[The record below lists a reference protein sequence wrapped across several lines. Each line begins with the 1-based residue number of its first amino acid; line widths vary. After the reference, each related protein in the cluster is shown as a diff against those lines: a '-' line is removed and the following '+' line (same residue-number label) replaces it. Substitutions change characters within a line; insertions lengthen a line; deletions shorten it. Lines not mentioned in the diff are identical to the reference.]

1 MRLEEYPISRSFR
14 AQHTH
19 LLKNTVLH
27 STFSHESVRLPRLF
41 AAFGQGTLENVKLEI
56 IQNENLRLTVAPD
69 LGASLTAFEVNL
81 VSGWHPVMRPTSPA
95 TLKRGL
101 EQRRS
106 AAFSSYTLAPYSNR
120 IRNNQFVFQGQT
132 YHLRPN
138 WPDGQTIHGDVRDR
152 PVQCNL
158 LDAVTLECLYDSR
171 TAPEHNF
178 PFDYTLKKT
187 YRLEAKTLITHLQLT
202 NTSGKPMPAGLG
214 IHPYFVR
221 RMPGSTSDPVLH
233 MQARGVYDVDA
244 DIIPSAAARPIT
256 PDLDFSEAQNAYLSF
271 IDRVYN
277 GWDGFASLEWPGSK
291 VRLTIRADPVF
302 SHFVVFNGDPDGTL
316 ALEPVTHATDG
327 FNLMARGVPG
337 TDVRVLQPN
346 QTLEG
351 RIWINLETPSS

>member
-1 MRLEEYPISRSFR
+1 M
-14 AQHTH
+14 
-19 LLKNTVLH
+19 
-27 STFSHESVRLPRLF
+27 
-41 AAFGQGTLENVKLEI
+41 KLETI
-56 IQNENLRLTVAPD
+56 ENEHLRLTIAPD
-69 LGASLTAFEVNL
+69 LGASPTAFEVKL

-101 EQRRS
+101 EQGRS

-152 PVQCNL
+152 PVQCNT
-158 LDAVTLECLYDSR
+158 LDAVTLECVYDSR
-171 TAPEHNF
+171 TAPEPNF

-187 YRLEAKTLITHLQLT
+187 YTLEANTLITHLRLT
-202 NTSGKPMPAGLG
+202 NTSDMPMPAGLG

-221 RMPGSTSDPVLH
+221 RMPGSITDPVLH
-233 MQARGVYDVDA
+233 FRAAGVYDVDEHV
-244 DIIPSAAARPIT
+244 IPNAAARLIT
-256 PDLDFSEAQNAYLSF
+256 PDLDFSKPRNAYLSF
-271 IDRVYN
+271 IDRVFS

-291 VRLTIRADPVF
+291 VRMTIRADPVY

-327 FNLMARGVPG
+327 FNLMARGVPDTG
-337 TDVRVLQPN
+337 AHVLQPD

-351 RIWINLETPSS
+351 RIFISLMKP